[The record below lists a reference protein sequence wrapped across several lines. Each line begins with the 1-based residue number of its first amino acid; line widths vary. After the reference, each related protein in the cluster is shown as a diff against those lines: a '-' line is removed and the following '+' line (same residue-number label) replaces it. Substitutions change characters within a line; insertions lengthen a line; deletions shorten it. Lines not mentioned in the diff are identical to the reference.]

1 MISKESW
8 VDPAN
13 RFWRYPAAHALCQFV
28 KHTPMTPNGI
38 TLLHTLVGLS
48 ASYVLVLGHP
58 FWALFLFELRGILD
72 CLDGVLAR
80 EKKMFSALGRSLDSI
95 GDSVSFLGFLA
106 AIIWIVH
113 RDQAYDW
120 ATQGI
125 SILAV
130 GLALISA
137 AAGVAYDLS
146 RRRMSAILDGQAD
159 DIEIGK
165 LNVATWIQQ
174 GADRLFLRVIF
185 PAWRKVLLSQ
195 EAQSNRKE
203 LSQAYNTSLQ
213 AKDLAPV
220 SRATA
225 WASGDNV
232 ILVLHLGLLA
242 VSVLGMGLF
251 TQVFLTTVT
260 LALILATLAVGNMS
274 QAHLALDGIKKVSI
288 KDRVIEIAM
297 KAKLSNEAIA
307 RAVAVGLA
315 TAFGP
320 PPGVLT
326 PVVILSCAIFRANF
340 AIAYLVNWIN
350 NPVTVIPISIFAYQ
364 VGCLVLGREAEMEG
378 FKAWLKDPAWE
389 TGLKL
394 AETIGVPYLVGSGVC
409 MAVIGSVTYFGFL
422 FVLNRR
428 AKK

>member
-1 MISKESW
+1 MISKDSW

-13 RFWRYPAAHALCQFV
+13 RYWRYPAAKFLCGFV
-28 KHTPMTPNGI
+28 KHTPMTPNLV
-38 TLLHTLVGLS
+38 TLLHTLVGLC

-58 FWALFLFELRGILD
+58 FYALLMFEFRGILD

-80 EKKMFSALGRSLDSI
+80 EKKMFSALGRSFDSI
-95 GDSVSFLGFLA
+95 GDSISFLGFLS
-106 AIIWIVH
+106 AIVWIVN
-113 RDQAYDW
+113 RDQAYEW
-120 ATQGI
+120 ATPGI
-125 SILAV
+125 LILVV

-146 RRRMSAILDGQAD
+146 RRRMTAILEGRAD
-159 DIEIGK
+159 DIEVGK
-165 LNVATWIQQ
+165 LNFATWIQQ

-195 EAQSNRKE
+195 AGQATRKQLSETYNR
-203 LSQAYNTSLQ
+203 SLQ
-213 AKDLAPV
+213 SKDLGLVA
-220 SRATA
+220 RATA

-232 ILVLHLGLLA
+232 VLVLNLGLVFVA
-242 VSVLGMGLF
+242 ILGMGAF
-251 TQVFLTTVT
+251 TQVFLTTIS
-260 LALILATLAVGNMS
+260 LALIFATLAVGNMS
-274 QAHLALDGIKKVSI
+274 QAHLVLDGIQKVSI
-288 KDRVIEIAM
+288 KDRVIEIAK

-350 NPVTVIPISIFAYQ
+350 NPVTLIPISIFAYK
-364 VGCLVLGREAEMEG
+364 VGCLVLGREAEMDG
-378 FKAWLKDPAWE
+378 FTAWLKDPAWE

-409 MAVIGSVTYFGFL
+409 MLVIGSVTYFGML
-422 FVLNRR
+422 FILNRR
-428 AKK
+428 GKK